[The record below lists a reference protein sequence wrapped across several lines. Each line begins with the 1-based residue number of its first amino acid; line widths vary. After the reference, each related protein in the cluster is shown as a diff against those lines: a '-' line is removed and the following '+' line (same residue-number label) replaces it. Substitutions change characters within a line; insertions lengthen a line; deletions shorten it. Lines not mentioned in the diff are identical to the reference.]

1 MYSNQSINQSINQ
14 SKRIL
19 VFQKGRTV
27 INLRIRR
34 TFTLDK
40 HQCHI
45 HSLIS
50 CFPCLYGYSF
60 APCQYP
66 IPLYN
71 NDGYCYNT
79 DECRYPNHQPINK
92 GEYIT

>member
-34 TFTLDK
+34 TFTLDR

-45 HSLIS
+45 HSLINHLPPTYTAHTYRLFVYID
-50 CFPCLYGYSF
+50 CCIATNANCYSNM
-60 APCQYP
+60 YVVSK
-66 IPLYN
+66 
-71 NDGYCYNT
+71 
-79 DECRYPNHQPINK
+79 NK
-92 GEYIT
+92 S

>member
-34 TFTLDK
+34 TFTLDR

-45 HSLIS
+45 HSLINHPPPPPPPPPPPHTQHTPTDSS
-50 CFPCLYGYSF
+50 CIL
-60 APCQYP
+60 
-66 IPLYN
+66 IVV
-71 NDGYCYNT
+71 
-79 DECRYPNHQPINK
+79 
-92 GEYIT
+92 

>member
-34 TFTLDK
+34 TFTLDR

-45 HSLIS
+45 HSLINHPPPPHTQHTPTDSS
-50 CFPCLYGYSF
+50 CIL
-60 APCQYP
+60 
-66 IPLYN
+66 IVV
-71 NDGYCYNT
+71 
-79 DECRYPNHQPINK
+79 
-92 GEYIT
+92 